1 MLDAVEQDG
10 SDLAALA
17 RRARDTSR
25 PIVLIGF
32 VDQENLG
39 LGYLAATLRQYGY
52 AVTIFDFERD
62 PADVLAEAKAS
73 NPLIIGFSL
82 IFQFYLPKF
91 AALIRYLRGNGIA
104 CHFTIGGH
112 FPSLSYQHTLELIPE
127 LDSVVRFEGEETL
140 LELADL
146 LGTGRDYRGIAG
158 IAYMRDGAV
167 VCGPLRPL
175 VRDLDTLPYPARTY
189 RRRAFLGRCST
200 HLVASWGCIRTCS
213 FCSIHMF
220 YRTAP
225 GKVVRTRNPARVVD
239 EMAMLHEEHGISIFM
254 FQDDDFPVFGVR
266 WRQWAN
272 DFCDQLERHRL
283 PGRILWKI
291 NCRAD
296 AVDLT
301 LFARMRD
308 CGLYLVYMGLE
319 SGNEEGLKT
328 LHKQITVEQN
338 IRAVA
343 ILKELG
349 LRFEFGFMLFEPAT
363 TFETVR
369 QDLDFLRT
377 IVGDGSTA
385 ATFCRMVPYDGTP
398 IKEDL
403 AKAGRLRG
411 DVTNPYYDFLDPRL
425 DDFCRALSEILDVSG
440 WVHGLEALSPTLNFV
455 WSELAVMDR
464 LFPRLPDL
472 SSYRQSLQAITAASN
487 NLLFQIVED
496 MSFVY
501 SDGRQMIW
509 SSRTL
514 GPKCQAFLE
523 RLLDE
528 RNDFVAQNQDILMG
542 ALRQPAG
549 ARPQPPAVTGA
560 CMVQRQ
566 PRIGR
571 LAGPIIAP
579 PVQPG
584 CSKYRFR

>member
-1 MLDAVEQDG
+1 MLDNVPLSAGDPGDASTRE
-10 SDLAALA
+10 
-17 RRARDTSR
+17 RDTSC
-25 PIVLIGF
+25 PIILIGF

-39 LGYLAATLRQYGY
+39 LGYLAAMLRQHGY
-52 AVTIFDFERD
+52 DVTIFDFERD
-62 PADVLAEAKAS
+62 PADILAAARVGD
-73 NPLIIGFSL
+73 PLIIGFSL

-91 AALIRYLRGNGIA
+91 AALIRFLRNNGIQS
-104 CHFTIGGH
+104 HFTIGGH

-146 LGTGRDYRGIAG
+146 LGTGRDYRGTAG
-158 IAYMRDGAV
+158 IAYMQDGNA

-175 VRDLDTLPYPARTY
+175 VRDLDTLPYPERTY
-189 RRRAFLGRCST
+189 KKRAFLGRLST
-200 HLVASWGCIRTCS
+200 HLVASRGCIRTCS

-272 DFCDQLERHRL
+272 DFCDELERRRL

-296 AVDLT
+296 AVEPA

-338 IRAVA
+338 ISAVA

-349 LRFEFGFMLFEPAT
+349 IRFEFGFMLFEPAT

-369 QDLDFLRT
+369 QDLQFLRT

-398 IKEDL
+398 IKEEL
-403 AKAGRLRG
+403 ARTGRLRG

-425 DDFCRALSEILDVSG
+425 TEFCYALSEVVDVSG
-440 WVHGLEALSPTLNFV
+440 WVHGLEALSPSLNFA
-455 WSELAVMDR
+455 WSELAVMER

-472 SSYRQSLQAITAASN
+472 PGYRETVQDVTAASN
-487 NLLFQIVED
+487 NLLFQVVED
-496 MSFVY
+496 MSFVH
-501 SDGRQMIW
+501 SDRRPMAW
-509 SSRTL
+509 SARAL
-514 GPKCQAFLE
+514 RPKCQGFLDQ
-523 RLLDE
+523 LLDA
-528 RNDFVAQNQDILMG
+528 RNGFVAQNQDILMQ
-542 ALRQPAG
+542 ALRQPAQ
-549 ARPQPPAVTGA
+549 AE
-560 CMVQRQ
+560 
-566 PRIGR
+566 
-571 LAGPIIAP
+571 
-579 PVQPG
+579 PVAA
-584 CSKYRFR
+584 